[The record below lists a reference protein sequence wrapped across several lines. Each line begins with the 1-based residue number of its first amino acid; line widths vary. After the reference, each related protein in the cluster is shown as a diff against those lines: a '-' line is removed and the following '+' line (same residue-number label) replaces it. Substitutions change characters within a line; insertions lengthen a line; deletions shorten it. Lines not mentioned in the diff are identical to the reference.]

1 MMIRIICHGAQ
12 FLTCSFVMLFTRI
25 KHTLLGAPAR
35 VGFRVE
41 EYHSATVF
49 GEILQD
55 TRPMMSTE
63 DAMVATVGRSQCDL
77 PATSCSPAPRHP
89 QRNPVPDVG
98 LPAHVRRAQLHL

>member
-1 MMIRIICHGAQ
+1 MSWGAVSA
-12 FLTCSFVMLFTRI
+12 CRFVMLFTHI
-25 KHTLLGAPAR
+25 KHTLLRAPAR

-63 DAMVATVGRSQCDL
+63 DAMIATIGRSHYDL
-77 PATSCSPAPRHP
+77 AATSCFPAPGHP
-89 QRNPVPDVG
+89 QRNPVPDFG
-98 LPAHVRRAQLHL
+98 LFGTCPKGPASPLTTA